1 MATNS
6 TNTTTITTTTDI
18 DSIWNSL
25 KNEDTNGSGSSPLES
40 RVTIKKESARR
51 QQRLDIIK
59 VVDKPFDI
67 DAVCTSLQNV
77 EPTNSNND
85 EATNVKV
92 ESQHINADSS
102 SSTTTDSI
110 LCGLDESENATT
122 SAIPCCCDSDDED
135 ELPEQQ
141 SSSINNN
148 SDDTS
153 SRIERVAQALKSGY
167 VSARVEA
174 LIKLNDAINAL
185 LINCPLPPKLAL
197 AYPPPYNNNND
208 NHVLKLEGQVSTQH
222 SIPRQSLIED
232 NDDGGVNNDS
242 LDKTRARLQV
252 ILNTCGSS
260 LIQLIGDKKSEKCRL
275 VSLKCL
281 QSLLLSRTDS
291 STIARHTIPYLI
303 PALCARYRPC
313 SYDKDQEIFVQDYQ
327 MHQFYKRGGV
337 TNRQDRAGSTSFQ
350 VIEPNEEVRLELTAT
365 LKCLVRGIVATN
377 AEQSLDAY
385 YPDVIFSLYS
395 CLQDPFPDVKIE
407 ASSLLVQLLR
417 IPRFEQQAKYFATG
431 IARSALPNCRHRDT
445 NVIVGAIDLFEASVC
460 VPDKAKRKGAGTTA
474 LSDLVGFREENVSG
488 FDHILCS
495 FVLCLFVVLI
505 HQLTYLL
512 PHLYL

>member
-1 MATNS
+1 MTANYS
-6 TNTTTITTTTDI
+6 TTTTTTTTTTDI

-25 KNEDTNGSGSSPLES
+25 KNEDTNDSCSTFSPLES

-85 EATNVKV
+85 EATAAPTQNINV
-92 ESQHINADSS
+92 ES
-102 SSTTTDSI
+102 TDII
-110 LCGLDESENATT
+110 LCGLDESENVIT
-122 SAIPCCCDSDDED
+122 SAISCCCDSDDED

-148 SDDTS
+148 CDNTS
-153 SRIERVAQALKSGY
+153 WRIERVAQALKSGD
-167 VSARVEA
+167 VSTRVES
-174 LIKLNDAINAL
+174 LIKLNDTINSL
-185 LINCPLPPKLAL
+185 LMNCPLPLKL
-197 AYPPPYNNNND
+197 AYPPTYNNNND
-208 NHVLKLEGQVSTQH
+208 KHVKLRGQVSTQH
-222 SIPRQSLIED
+222 SIPMQSLVED
-232 NDDGGVNNDS
+232 NDDDDKNN

-275 VSLKCL
+275 LSLKCL
-281 QSLLLSRTDS
+281 QSLLLARGTDS
-291 STIARHTIPYLI
+291 CTIARHTIPYLI
-303 PALCARYRPC
+303 PALCARYPPC
-313 SYDKDQEIFVQDYQ
+313 SYDKDQEIFVQDSQ
-327 MHQFYKRGGV
+327 KHQFYKRGGA
-337 TNRQDRAGSTSFQ
+337 TNRQDRAGSSSFQ

-365 LKCLVRGIVATN
+365 LKCLVRGIVTTN

-385 YPDVIFSLYS
+385 YPDIIFSLYS

-417 IPRFEQQAKYFATG
+417 IPRFEQISKYFATG
-431 IARSALPNCRHRDT
+431 LARSALPNCRHRNT
-445 NVIVGAIDLFEASVC
+445 NVIVGAIDLFETSVC

-474 LSDLVGFREENVSG
+474 LSDLVGFREENVSR
-488 FDHILCS
+488 
-495 FVLCLFVVLI
+495 
-505 HQLTYLL
+505 
-512 PHLYL
+512 

>member
-1 MATNS
+1 MTANS
-6 TNTTTITTTTDI
+6 TTTTTTTDI

-25 KNEDTNGSGSSPLES
+25 KNEDTNVSGSSISSPLES

-77 EPTNSNND
+77 ETSNND
-85 EATNVKV
+85 DATTTAETTQNINVDA
-92 ESQHINADSS
+92 SF
-102 SSTTTDSI
+102 SSTTTDII
-110 LCGLDESENATT
+110 LCGLDESENVIT
-122 SAIPCCCDSDDED
+122 SAISCCCDSDDED

-148 SDDTS
+148 CDNTS
-153 SRIERVAQALKSGY
+153 WRIERVAQALKSGD
-167 VSARVEA
+167 VSTRVES
-174 LIKLNDAINAL
+174 LIKLNDTINSL
-185 LINCPLPPKLAL
+185 LMNCPLPLKL
-197 AYPPPYNNNND
+197 AYPPTYNNNND
-208 NHVLKLEGQVSTQH
+208 KHVKLGGQVSTQH
-222 SIPRQSLIED
+222 SIPMQSLVED
-232 NDDGGVNNDS
+232 NDDDDKNN

-275 VSLKCL
+275 LSLKCL

-291 STIARHTIPYLI
+291 CTIARHTIPYLI
-303 PALCARYRPC
+303 PALCARYPQC
-313 SYDKDQEIFVQDYQ
+313 SYDKDQEIFIQDQQ
-327 MHQFYKRGGV
+327 MHQFYKRGGA
-337 TNRQDRAGSTSFQ
+337 TNRQDRAGSSSFQ

-385 YPDVIFSLYS
+385 YPDIIFSLYS

-417 IPRFEQQAKYFATG
+417 IPRFEQISKYFATG
-431 IARSALPNCRHRDT
+431 LARSALPNCRHRNT

-460 VPDKAKRKGAGTTA
+460 VPNKAKRKGAGTTA
-474 LSDLVGFREENVSG
+474 LSDLVGFREENVSR
-488 FDHILCS
+488 H
-495 FVLCLFVVLI
+495 
-505 HQLTYLL
+505 
-512 PHLYL
+512 

>member
-1 MATNS
+1 MTANS
-6 TNTTTITTTTDI
+6 TNTTTITNTTDI

-25 KNEDTNGSGSSPLES
+25 KNEDTNDSSGTMSSLES
-40 RVTIKKESARR
+40 RLTTKMIANSTTTRR
-51 QQRLDIIK
+51 QQQRLDIIK

-67 DAVCTSLQNV
+67 DAVCTSLQEV
-77 EPTNSNND
+77 KPSNND
-85 EATNVKV
+85 DVTTTTQNMNTDA
-92 ESQHINADSS
+92 SS
-102 SSTTTDSI
+102 SSHTTDI
-110 LCGLDESENATT
+110 LCGLDESENVST

-148 SDDTS
+148 SADTS
-153 SRIERVAQALKSGY
+153 SRIERVAQALKSGD
-167 VSARVEA
+167 VSTRVES

-185 LINCPLPPKLAL
+185 LMNCPLPPELV
-197 AYPPPYNNNND
+197 YPPPYNNNNND

-232 NDDGGVNNDS
+232 DDGGVDNDS
-242 LDKTRARLQV
+242 LDKTRARLQM

-260 LIQLIGDKKSEKCRL
+260 LIQLLSYKKSEKCRL
-275 VSLKCL
+275 LSLKCL
-281 QSLLLSRTDS
+281 QSLLLADL
-291 STIARHTIPYLI
+291 STITRHTIPYLT
-303 PALCARYRPC
+303 PALCARYPPC
-313 SYDKDQEIFVQDYQ
+313 SYDKDQEIFVQDNQ
-327 MHQFYKRGGV
+327 MHQFYKRGGA
-337 TNRQDRAGSTSFQ
+337 TNRQDRVGSTSSQ

-365 LKCLVRGIVATN
+365 LNCLVRGIVATN

-385 YPDVIFSLYS
+385 YPDIIFSLQS

-417 IPRFEQQAKYFATG
+417 IPRFEQASKYFSTG
-431 IARSALPNCRHRDT
+431 LARSALPNCRHRNT

-474 LSDLVGFREENVSG
+474 LSDLVGFREENVSR
-488 FDHILCS
+488 H
-495 FVLCLFVVLI
+495 
-505 HQLTYLL
+505 
-512 PHLYL
+512 